1 MTDQYLLDLFR
12 YGRCCD
18 TCKHAVSCQW
28 EADEER
34 YYTHTHTTMFK
45 CINAYRTPFKLWKI
59 KDD

>member
-34 YYTHTHTTMFK
+34 YYTHTHTHTHTHNNVQMYKRISYSF
-45 CINAYRTPFKLWKI
+45 
-59 KDD
+59 